1 MIKYFLISLTFFVL
15 IGCENNNK
23 KVDTN
28 KKLDLS
34 TAMGDTKNEYFEK
47 AIEQRKFIFPQDH
60 GPHPEFKTE
69 WWYFTGNLTSEDNKK
84 LGYQFTIFR
93 TALSKNK
100 NNRSSDW
107 NSNQIYMAHFAVTDI
122 SQDKFYF
129 QERFSRD
136 GNELAG
142 AQINPLKIWLENWQ
156 VVQLGN
162 KYIFDLPV
170 LNIKAKTETSE
181 INFNLESI
189 KPLVLQGDTGLSQ
202 KGQEIGNASYY
213 YSYTRL
219 KTSGKIVLEGKKFN
233 VNGFSWMDRE
243 WSTSALSEN
252 QKGWDWFALQ
262 LNDNTEIMYYQMRK
276 TDGTPDNFS
285 KGVVVNQN
293 GTSEIIKKEE
303 VTLNITKD
311 WESPD
316 GTIYPS
322 GWKLKIPSKNIDLN
336 IYPAIKNQFMDVTI
350 IYWEGSVKI
359 EGTKNG
365 SKINSRGY
373 VELTG
378 Y

>member
-1 MIKYFLISLTFFVL
+1 MIRYFFILVTFFVL
-15 IGCENNNK
+15 IGCENSNE
-23 KVDTN
+23 KVDPN
-28 KKLDLS
+28 KKLSLS
-34 TAMGDTKNEYFEK
+34 TAMGDTKYEDFEK
-47 AIEQRKFIFPQDH
+47 AIKQKIFIFPKDH

-69 WWYFTGNLTSEDNKK
+69 WWYFTGNLVSEDGKEF
-84 LGYQFTIFR
+84 GYQFTIFR

-100 NNRSSDW
+100 NNRRSEW

-122 SQDKFYF
+122 SQNKFYF

-142 AQINPLKIWLENWQ
+142 AQINPLKIWLEDWQ
-156 VVQLGN
+156 VAQLSN

-170 LNIKAKTETSE
+170 LNIKVKTEKVG
-181 INFNLESI
+181 INFILEST
-189 KPLVLQGDTGLSQ
+189 KPMVLQGDNGLSQ
-202 KGQEIGNASYY
+202 KGKQIGNASYY

-219 KTSGKIVLEGKKFN
+219 KTFGQIVIKGKEFN

-243 WSTSALSEN
+243 WSTSALSGD

-262 LNDNTEIMYYQMRK
+262 LDDNTEIMYYQMRK
-276 TDGTPDNFS
+276 SDGSPDIFS

-293 GTSEIIKKEE
+293 GTSELIKKE
-303 VTLNITKD
+303 VVALNITEN
-311 WESPD
+311 WESSN

-322 GWKLKIPSKNIDLN
+322 GWNLKIPSKNIDLN
-336 IYPAIKNQFMDVTI
+336 ISPAIKNQYMDITI
-350 IYWEGSVKI
+350 KYWEGAVKVGGI
-359 EGTKNG
+359 KNG
-365 SKINSRGY
+365 SPITGRGY